1 MMTRMARGECQAGVS
16 STRSSDRGSEKMN
29 PKHLAL
35 IICAALVSASSIAP
49 AQKNGS
55 GCADRSKNA
64 WCESRE
70 STRRISNTL
79 AAPQQTE
86 RVTAQCS
93 AQGKH
98 SLKISR
104 ARAAGASAK
113 QQLASLFRGRP
124 SSEQAARERRL
135 IEAVYARSGSPNS
148 IRAGIEAQCMAQNNP
163 MRQALL
169 LVALTGKLMS
179 DTRADAAPL
188 EE

>member
-1 MMTRMARGECQAGVS
+1 MS
-16 STRSSDRGSEKMN
+16 

-49 AQKNGS
+49 AQKNGY
-55 GCADRSKNA
+55 GCADRYKNS

-70 STRRISNTL
+70 STRRVSHTR
-79 AAPQQTE
+79 AAPQKTE
-86 RVTAQCS
+86 SVTAQCS

-113 QQLASLFRGRP
+113 QQLASLYRGKP
-124 SSEQAARERRL
+124 SPERAAREKRL
-135 IEAVYARSGSPNS
+135 IQAVYARNGSPNS
-148 IRAGIEAQCMAQNNP
+148 IRLGIEAQCMAQNNP

-169 LVALTGKLMS
+169 LVALTGKLML
-179 DTRADAAPL
+179 DMRAEAEPL